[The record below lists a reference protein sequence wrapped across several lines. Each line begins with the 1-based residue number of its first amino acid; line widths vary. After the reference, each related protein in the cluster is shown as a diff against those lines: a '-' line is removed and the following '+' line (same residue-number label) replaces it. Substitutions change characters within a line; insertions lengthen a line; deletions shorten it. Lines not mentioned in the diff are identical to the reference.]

1 MPQAWA
7 ASSTFLML
15 QSALGLS
22 VDASAGE
29 VRLTRPRLPLGVD
42 HLEIIDLRIGD
53 TAVEIDIR
61 RVGGE
66 VDVVLGDRSDRSISV
81 VVEDEV

>member
-1 MPQAWA
+1 
-7 ASSTFLML
+7 
-15 QSALGLS
+15 
-22 VDASAGE
+22 
-29 VRLTRPRLPLGVD
+29 VD